1 MSGANGGTV
10 AATGGTSPAN
20 GGMSG
25 APASGGTPSASGGAT
40 PGVGGNGTGGAAP
53 AGTGGASTAGTST
66 AGTSNAGAAGAS
78 MKAPSTLI
86 GDVAFSTPS
95 QSFKASLQVGLTTAV
110 AGAEIRYTTDGTL
123 PTAASTVYP
132 GTPLALSATTQVR
145 AQAFVGGAA
154 SGAVSTALYIAR
166 TFELSSDLPIVL
178 VDGYGKGE
186 PTNKDVYKDAAV
198 MVFEP
203 VAGMATLT
211 ALPTV
216 ATRAGWHIRGQ
227 SSANFPQA
235 PYKLELWDNADKD
248 ADYPM
253 LGMPADSDWALIPPY
268 YDRALVR
275 NPFVY
280 SLGKDMGME
289 APRVKYAE
297 VYLNWEARPIAD
309 TDYQGI
315 YWFSET
321 IKNNK
326 VRTKL
331 KQLEEPDTML
341 PQISGGYIFKFDQAA
356 AEEPKLACT
365 GSNPISGGF
374 GMPGGGSGGTCWTDL
389 EVVDPDPLNAAQK
402 AWLTDYIQQFHN
414 SLHATPIGDYAQY
427 IDVPSFVDYLLV
439 NELTRNVDAYV
450 RSAYFFKDRDAK
462 LKGGPLWDYNFSLG
476 VGGANT
482 IDPMGGWQYAGTR
495 NVNNWF
501 PKLTADP
508 AFMTLVKA
516 RWATLR
522 QGVMA
527 TAALDQRITDMAA
540 PLTNAIARDYAKWPV
555 STVMRNTGI
564 VRGPTVATWQE
575 QVQAMRTFV
584 SARAAWMDA
593 QLK

>member
-1 MSGANGGTV
+1 
-10 AATGGTSPAN
+10 
-20 GGMSG
+20 
-25 APASGGTPSASGGAT
+25 
-40 PGVGGNGTGGAAP
+40 
-53 AGTGGASTAGTST
+53 
-66 AGTSNAGAAGAS
+66 
-78 MKAPSTLI
+78 
-86 GDVAFSTPS
+86 
-95 QSFKASLQVGLTTAV
+95 
-110 AGAEIRYTTDGTL
+110 
-123 PTAASTVYP
+123 
-132 GTPLALSATTQVR
+132 
-145 AQAFVGGAA
+145 
-154 SGAVSTALYIAR
+154 
-166 TFELSSDLPIVL
+166 
-178 VDGYGKGE
+178 
-186 PTNKDVYKDAAV
+186 
-198 MVFEP
+198 
-203 VAGMATLT
+203 
-211 ALPTV
+211 
-216 ATRAGWHIRGQ
+216 
-227 SSANFPQA
+227 
-235 PYKLELWDNADKD
+235 
-248 ADYPM
+248 
-253 LGMPADSDWALIPPY
+253 
-268 YDRALVR
+268 
-275 NPFVY
+275 
-280 SLGKDMGME
+280 
-289 APRVKYAE
+289 

-564 VRGPTVATWQE
+564 VRGPTVTTWQE

>member
-1 MSGANGGTV
+1 
-10 AATGGTSPAN
+10 
-20 GGMSG
+20 
-25 APASGGTPSASGGAT
+25 
-40 PGVGGNGTGGAAP
+40 
-53 AGTGGASTAGTST
+53 
-66 AGTSNAGAAGAS
+66 

-564 VRGPTVATWQE
+564 VRGPTVTTWQE